1 MDAIADTTVLTN
13 FALIKGEEILRKVFK
28 GSLFTTA
35 EVLKELRQ
43 GEDKRL
49 FPKRDWKWLK
59 ETIGVRS
66 TLLTKALFYSMLEL
80 WQGH

>member
-28 GSLFTTA
+28 GSLFTTEA
-35 EVLKELRQ
+35 VLKELRQ

-49 FPKRDWKWLK
+49 FQK
-59 ETIGVRS
+59 EIGNGLR
-66 TLLTKALFYSMLEL
+66 L
-80 WQGH
+80 